1 MTAITDKER
10 LDREVIAM
18 RVAKELPDGGCVN
31 LGIGIPTL
39 VSNFVPEG
47 NVVFYHSESGVWNY
61 GPLAEE
67 GEEDIDLINAGGQF
81 LQQAPGMSFT
91 SSSDVFAMIRG
102 GHVDVTVLGAHQ
114 VSAKGDMANW
124 KLPQRGVG
132 NVGGAMD
139 LAVGAKAVII
149 AMEHTD
155 RRNQP
160 KIVEECTFPITAK
173 GCVSLIVTDL
183 AVIQPTDEGL
193 VLKEVAPGWTSE
205 EVQKLTGAK
214 LIMAHD
220 LKEYQL

>member
-1 MTAITDKER
+1 MSSVTDKER
-10 LDREVIAM
+10 LEREVIAM
-18 RVAKELPDGGCVN
+18 RVAKELPDGGYVN
-31 LGIGIPTL
+31 LGIGIPGL

-47 NVVFYHSESGVWNY
+47 NVVFYHSESGVLNY

-81 LQQAPGMSFT
+81 LQQVPGMAFS
-91 SSSDVFAMIRG
+91 SSSDAFAMIRG
-102 GHVDVTVLGAHQ
+102 GHIDVTVLGSHQ
-114 VSAKGDMANW
+114 VSAKGDLANW
-124 KLPQRGVG
+124 MLPQRGVG

-139 LAVGAKAVII
+139 LAVGAKSVII

-183 AVIQPTDEGL
+183 AVIQPTEEGL
-193 VLKEVAPGWTSE
+193 VLKEVAPGWTPE
-205 EVQKLTGAK
+205 EVQELTGAN
-214 LIMAHD
+214 LIMDPD